1 MSDYQIR
8 CVIFDKDNVIA
19 QVGIGN
25 TSYLVQT
32 IVDWINSKTH
42 TFFTLKAGR
51 RADVV
56 ARKHHTG
63 RWYLTTLPDDTRLNN
78 LDFLPKC

>member
-1 MSDYQIR
+1 MTDFQIR
-8 CVIFDKDNVIA
+8 CVILDKDNVVS

-25 TSYLVQT
+25 QSFFVQSV
-32 IVDWINSKTH
+32 VDWINAGTH
-42 TFFTLKAGR
+42 TFFTLKANK

-63 RWYLTTLPDDTRLNN
+63 RWSG
-78 LDFLPKC
+78 